1 LFSALS
7 GKTAMGVLNNGET
20 MKLYLIERIDP
31 IGYDEYIGF
40 VIAAESEAEAR
51 EMAAYLPG
59 DEGAEIWKTAPIR
72 CIADVT
78 GETPGVV
85 LYSFNAG

>member
-1 LFSALS
+1 
-7 GKTAMGVLNNGET
+7 
-20 MKLYLIERIDP
+20 MKLYLIERTGN

-40 VIAAESEAEAR
+40 VIAAENEAEAR
-51 EMAAYLPG
+51 TIAAYNSG

-85 LYSFNAG
+85 LESFNAG